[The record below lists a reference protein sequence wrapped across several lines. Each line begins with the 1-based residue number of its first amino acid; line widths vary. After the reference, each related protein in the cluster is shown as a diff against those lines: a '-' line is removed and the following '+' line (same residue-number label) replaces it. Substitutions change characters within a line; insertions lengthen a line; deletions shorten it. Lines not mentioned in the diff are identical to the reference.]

1 MLQIIKRMYY
11 VAKYRR
17 RRVRIGKRC
26 IIGGLKTVFEGNNV
40 IGDNTLFSGFLGYG
54 SYIGKN
60 ANIEAYI
67 GRFCSIGSGIETVLG
82 NHPSRD
88 FVSTHP
94 AFFSTKKQAGFT
106 YVEKCIFDEVSYAK
120 GTKYP
125 VIIGNDVWIGQGC
138 KLLNGITIGD
148 GAIIAAGA
156 VVTKDVEPYTIVG
169 GIPAKVIRRRFSSE
183 DIDFLVRFAWW
194 NKPIN
199 WIEEHASLFSNIDRL
214 KKYEESEI

>member
-1 MLQIIKRMYY
+1 MLQFIKRVFY
-11 VAKYRR
+11 VSKYKKLN
-17 RRVRIGKRC
+17 VRIGKRC

-40 IGDNTLFSGFLGYG
+40 IGDNTLFSGLMGYG

-60 ANIEAYI
+60 ANIEACI
-67 GRFCSIGSGIETVLG
+67 GRFCSIGNNVETILG
-82 NHPSRD
+82 NHPSSG

-106 YVEKCIFDEVSYAK
+106 FVDECIYDEISYVENTNF
-120 GTKYP
+120 P
-125 VIIGNDVWIGQGC
+125 VVIGNDVWIGQGC
-138 KLLNGITIGD
+138 KLLNGVSIGD

-169 GIPAKVIRRRFSSE
+169 GIPARVIKRRFSNE
-183 DIDFLVRFAWW
+183 DIEFLVRFAWW
-194 NKPIN
+194 DKPID
-199 WIEEHASLFSNIDRL
+199 WIEEHASLFINIDRL